1 MAAQLEM
8 MIQFASLAT
17 LLVGVIFGILEIRR
31 ARKARAEKAAID
43 VFSVTVQ
50 NVLNDAHILVLDLP
64 LDASPDHIRSSPGLR
79 RASELLMTL
88 YDYWGIMVFYRIV
101 PLRTLDL
108 LVGGVVRGSWMRL
121 QKYIESERDAL
132 DMPAF
137 GEWFQWLAER
147 LEQFPQPEKQVGAHI
162 AFSTWKP

>member
-1 MAAQLEM
+1 
-8 MIQFASLAT
+8 
-17 LLVGVIFGILEIRR
+17 
-31 ARKARAEKAAID
+31 
-43 VFSVTVQ
+43 
-50 NVLNDAHILVLDLP
+50 
-64 LDASPDHIRSSPGLR
+64 
-79 RASELLMTL
+79 
-88 YDYWGIMVFYRIV
+88 MVFHRIV

-108 LVGGVVRGSWMRL
+108 LAGGVVRGSWMRL
-121 QKYIESERDAL
+121 HEYIESERDAL